1 MVFSSLTFLCVFLP
15 VILILDR
22 VLPGVRTR
30 NVLLLIAS
38 LIFYAYGEPV
48 CVFLM
53 IASCLLNYVWAV
65 LIGKCQDKGKTGLA
79 KLVIAISVIQN
90 LGVLGLY
97 KYADFV
103 TGTINGWFGCTIRPT
118 GLVMPIGISF
128 FTFQAMSYVIDV
140 YRKDCKVQKNPFN
153 VMLYVSFFPQL
164 VAGPIVKYH
173 DIELE
178 ITNRKETPEETAKG
192 VRRFICGLA
201 KKVFI
206 ANYVAVIADALFDAP
221 QSEIGVL
228 SAWVGAI
235 AYMLQIYFDFSAYS
249 DMAVGLGLMFGFHF
263 RENFNY
269 PYISTSI
276 REFWRRWH
284 ISLSTWFKEYLYI
297 PLGGN
302 RKGRARTVINKFIV
316 FLATGIWHGA
326 NWTFIFWGLYHGV
339 FQMLEEYLRP
349 VFFKEPKGLRS
360 DGTRP
365 DYKPNPVLRCLG
377 HFYAILVVMVGF
389 VFFRANTLSQGF
401 FWVKEMFAGGSMNT
415 PEIASANTQLLLP
428 LMTPLNIVVIV
439 FAIILSAPIK
449 TKMQDSKVLDKL
461 SWVVTPVLLVLC
473 IMNLAGGTYNPFI
486 YFRF

>member
-1 MVFSSLTFLCVFLP
+1 MVFSSLTFLCIFLP

-22 VLPGVRTR
+22 ILPGVRTK

-38 LIFYAYGEPV
+38 IVFYAYGEPV
-48 CVFLM
+48 CVFIMLG
-53 IASCLLNYVWAV
+53 SCILNYLWA
-65 LIGKCQDKGKTGLA
+65 LFIGKCLDKDKRVLA
-79 KLVIAISVIQN
+79 KVIVALSVLQN
-90 LGVLGLY
+90 LAVLGVY
-97 KYADFV
+97 KYADFAISQ
-103 TGTINGWFGCTIRPT
+103 INLIPGVSIKPT
-118 GLVMPIGISF
+118 GIVMPIGISF

-140 YRKDCKVQKNPFN
+140 YRRDCKVQKNPFN

-178 ITNRKETPEETAKG
+178 ISNRKETPEETAKG
-192 VRRFICGLA
+192 IRRFICGLA

-206 ANYVAVIADALFDAP
+206 ANYVAVIADKLFGAAP
-221 QSEIGVL
+221 SQIGAL

-263 RENFNY
+263 KENFNY

-302 RKGRARTVINKFIV
+302 RKGKARTVINKFIV

-339 FQMLEEYLRP
+339 FQMIEEFVRSKAGKGKKDPDAKPSLIA
-349 VFFKEPKGLRS
+349 KGL
-360 DGTRP
+360 
-365 DYKPNPVLRCLG
+365 G
-377 HFYAILVVMVGF
+377 HIYAVLVVMVGF
-389 VFFRANTLSQGF
+389 VFFRADTLTQGF
-401 FWVKEMFAGGSMNT
+401 FWVKEMFAGPFLGT
-415 PEIASANTQLLLP
+415 PETAAANAQLLLP
-428 LMTPLNIVVIV
+428 LMTPLNICMLTAGV
-439 FAIILSAPIK
+439 ILSAPLK
-449 TKMQDSKVLDKL
+449 EKLQKHSVLDKIA
-461 SWVVTPVLLVLC
+461 WVVTPLLLILC

>member
-1 MVFSSLTFLCVFLP
+1 MVFSSLTFLCIFLP

-22 VLPGVRTR
+22 VLPGARTK

-38 LIFYAYGEPV
+38 IVFYAYGEPV
-48 CVFLM
+48 CVFIMLG
-53 IASCLLNYVWAV
+53 SCVLNYLWAIF
-65 LIGKCQDKGKTGLA
+65 IGKCLDKEKKG
-79 KLVIAISVIQN
+79 IARLIVAVSVLQN
-90 LGVLGLY
+90 LAVLGIY
-97 KYADFV
+97 KYADFA
-103 TGTINGWFGCTIRPT
+103 IRTVNLIPGLSIKPT
-118 GLVMPIGISF
+118 GIVMPIGISF

-192 VRRFICGLA
+192 IRRFICGLA
-201 KKVFI
+201 KKIFI
-206 ANYVAVIADALFDAP
+206 ANYVAVIADALFGAP
-221 QSEIGVL
+221 QSQIGAL
-228 SAWVGAI
+228 SAWVGAV
-235 AYMLQIYFDFSAYS
+235 AYMFQIYFDFSAYS

-263 RENFNY
+263 KENFNY

-302 RKGRARTVINKFIV
+302 RKGKARTVINKFIV

-326 NWTFIFWGLYHGV
+326 TWTFIFWGLYHGV
-339 FQMLEEYLRP
+339 FQMIEEYVRP
-349 VFFKEPKGLRS
+349 LFGKENK
-360 DGTRP
+360 DA
-365 DYKPNPVLRCLG
+365 KPNPVVKGLG
-377 HFYAILVVMVGF
+377 NVYAVLVVMVGF
-389 VFFRANTLSQGF
+389 VFFRADTLSQGF
-401 FWVKEMFAGGSMNT
+401 FWVKEMFAGAFMST
-415 PEIASANTQLLLP
+415 PEIAAANGTLLLP
-428 LMTPLNIVVIV
+428 LMTPLNIFVLVL
-439 FAIILSAPIK
+439 ATILSAPVKEKLKNIK
-449 TKMQDSKVLDKL
+449 PLEKL
-461 SWVVTPVLLVLC
+461 SWVVTPVLLILC

>member
-1 MVFSSLTFLCVFLP
+1 MVFSSLTFLCIFLP

-22 VLPGVRTR
+22 VLPGVKTK
-30 NVLLLIAS
+30 NILLLLASIA
-38 LIFYAYGEPV
+38 FYAYGEPV
-48 CVFLM
+48 CVFIMLG
-53 IASCLLNYVWAV
+53 SCLLNYMWAV
-65 LIGKCQDKGKTGLA
+65 FIGKCLDKDKRVLA
-79 KLVIAISVIQN
+79 KIVLAVSVIQN
-90 LGVLGLY
+90 LAVLGIY
-97 KYADFV
+97 KYADFAISTVNLIPGV
-103 TGTINGWFGCTIRPT
+103 TIKPT
-118 GLVMPIGISF
+118 GIVMPIGISF

-140 YRKDCKVQKNPFN
+140 YRRDCKVQKNPFS

-178 ITNRKETPEETAKG
+178 ISTRKETPEETAKG
-192 VRRFICGLA
+192 IRRFICGLS

-206 ANYVAVIADALFDAP
+206 ANYVAVIADKLFGANP
-221 QSEIGVL
+221 TQISAL
-228 SAWVGAI
+228 SAWIGAI

-263 RENFNY
+263 KENFNY

-302 RKGRARTVINKFIV
+302 RKGKVRTVINKFIV

-326 NWTFIFWGLYHGV
+326 NWTFIFWGLYHGI
-339 FQMLEEYLRP
+339 FQMIEEFVRSLTG
-349 VFFKEPKGLRS
+349 KGKKDADS
-360 DGTRP
+360 
-365 DYKPNPVLRCLG
+365 KPNLIARGLG
-377 HFYAILVVMVGF
+377 HIYAVLVVMVGF
-389 VFFRANTLSQGF
+389 VFFRADTLYQGF
-401 FWVKEMFAGGSMNT
+401 FWVKEMFAGPFT
-415 PEIASANTQLLLP
+415 ANVADAVWNELMLLP
-428 LMTPLNIVVIV
+428 LMNPLNICVLIAGV
-439 FAIILSAPIK
+439 ILSAPLK
-449 TKMQDSKVLDKL
+449 EKLQKYSVLDKI
-461 SWVVTPVLLVLC
+461 SWVVTPLLLILC

>member
-1 MVFSSLTFLCVFLP
+1 MVFSSLTFLCIFLAL
-15 VILILDR
+15 VLILDR
-22 VLPGVRTR
+22 ILPGVKAK
-30 NVLLLIAS
+30 NVLLLLAS
-38 LIFYAYGEPV
+38 IIFYAYGEPF
-48 CVFLM
+48 CVFIMLG
-53 IASCLLNYVWAV
+53 SCILNYVWAM
-65 LIGKCQDKGKTGLA
+65 LIGACQNKGKTGLS
-79 KLVIAISVIQN
+79 KLVVAVAVIQN
-90 LGVLGLY
+90 LAVLGIY
-97 KYADFV
+97 KYSDFAISTV
-103 TGTINGWFGCTIRPT
+103 NGIAGLSIKPT
-118 GLVMPIGISF
+118 GIVMPIGISF

-178 ITNRKETPEETAKG
+178 LINRKETPEETAKG
-192 VRRFICGLA
+192 VRRFICGLS
-201 KKVFI
+201 KKIFI
-206 ANYVAVIADALFDAP
+206 ANYVAVIADALFGAP
-221 QSEIGVL
+221 QSQIGAL

-235 AYMLQIYFDFSAYS
+235 AYMFQIYFDFSAYS

-263 RENFNY
+263 KENFNY

-302 RKGRARTVINKFIV
+302 RKGKARTVINKFIV

-339 FQMLEEYLRP
+339 FQMIEEYLRP
-349 VFFKEPKGLRS
+349 LFGKGKK
-360 DGTRP
+360 DAEA
-365 DYKPNPVLRCLG
+365 KPNPVVKGLG
-377 HFYAILVVMVGF
+377 HIYAVLVVMVGF
-389 VFFRANTLSQGF
+389 VFFRADTLSQGF
-401 FWVKEMFAGGSMNT
+401 FWVKEMFAGAFMST
-415 PEIASANTQLLLP
+415 PEIAAANGTLLLP
-428 LMTPLNIVVIV
+428 LMTPLNVCVLI
-439 FAIILSAPIK
+439 FAAILSAPVK
-449 TKMQDSKVLDKL
+449 DKLKNCKPLEKL
-461 SWVVTPVLLVLC
+461 SWAVTPLLLILC

>member
-1 MVFSSLTFLCVFLP
+1 MVFSSLTFLCIFLP

-48 CVFLM
+48 CVLLM
-53 IASCLLNYVWAV
+53 IASCILNYIWA
-65 LIGKCQDKGKTGLA
+65 LMIGKCLDKGRVALA
-79 KLVIAISVIQN
+79 KFIVAASVIQN

-103 TGTINGWFGCTIRPT
+103 TGTINGWFGMSIKPT

-140 YRKDCKVQKNPFN
+140 YRRDCKAQKNPFT

-178 ITNRKETPEETAKG
+178 LISRKETPEETAKG
-192 VRRFICGLA
+192 IRRFICGLA

-206 ANYVAVIADALFDAP
+206 ANYVAVIADTLFGAQ
-221 QSEIGVL
+221 QSQIGAL
-228 SAWVGAI
+228 SAWTGAI

-263 RENFNY
+263 KENFNY

-302 RKGRARTVINKFIV
+302 RKGKARTVVNKFIV

-339 FQMLEEYLRP
+339 FQMIEEFVRS
-349 VFFKEPKGLRS
+349 KAGKGEK
-360 DGTRP
+360 DP
-365 DYKPNPVLRCLG
+365 CAKPNAFVRISG
-377 HFYAILVVMVGF
+377 HIYAVLVVMVGF
-389 VFFRANTLSQGF
+389 VFFRADTLSQGF
-401 FWVKEMFAGGSMNT
+401 FWVKQMFAGPFMST
-415 PEIASANTQLLLP
+415 PEIASANSTLLLP
-428 LMTPLNIVVIV
+428 LMTPLAICVLIAGVV
-439 FAIILSAPIK
+439 FSAPLK
-449 TKMQDSKVLDKL
+449 EKLQKYSVLDKI
-461 SWVVTPVLLVLC
+461 SWVVTPLLLILC

>member
-1 MVFSSLTFLCVFLP
+1 MVFSSLTFLCIFLP

-22 VLPGVRTR
+22 VLPGVRTK

-38 LIFYAYGEPV
+38 IVFYAYGEPV
-48 CVFLM
+48 CVFIMLG
-53 IASCLLNYVWAV
+53 SCILNYLWA
-65 LIGKCQDKGKTGLA
+65 LFIGKCLDKEKRGLA
-79 KLVIAISVIQN
+79 KLIVAISVLQN
-90 LGVLGLY
+90 LAVLGVY
-97 KYADFV
+97 KYANFAISQINLIPGV
-103 TGTINGWFGCTIRPT
+103 TIKPT
-118 GLVMPIGISF
+118 AIVMPIGISL
-128 FTFQAMSYVIDV
+128 FTFQAMSFVSDV
-140 YRKDCKVQKNPFN
+140 YRRDCKVQKNPFN

-178 ITNRKETPEETAKG
+178 VTNRKETPEETAKG
-192 VRRFICGLA
+192 IRRFICGLA

-206 ANYVAVIADALFDAP
+206 ANYVAVIADKLFGAQP
-221 QSEIGVL
+221 SQIGAL
-228 SAWVGAI
+228 SAWVGAV

-263 RENFNY
+263 KENFNY

-302 RKGRARTVINKFIV
+302 RKGKVRTVINKFIV

-339 FQMLEEYLRP
+339 FQMIEE
-349 VFFKEPKGLRS
+349 FFRAVTGKGKKDADAKPNLFVKGL
-360 DGTRP
+360 
-365 DYKPNPVLRCLG
+365 G
-377 HFYAILVVMVGF
+377 HIYAVLVVMVGF
-389 VFFRANTLSQGF
+389 VFFRADTLSQGF
-401 FWVKEMFAGGSMNT
+401 FWVKEMFAGPFM
-415 PEIASANTQLLLP
+415 ANTVTAVWNDLLLLP
-428 LMTPLNIVVIV
+428 LMTPLNICVLAAAV
-439 FAIILSAPIK
+439 ILSAPVK
-449 TKMQDSKVLDKL
+449 EKLSKYSVLDKIA
-461 SWVVTPVLLVLC
+461 WAVTPLLLVLC

>member
-22 VLPGVRTR
+22 ITPGVRTR
-30 NVLLLIAS
+30 NLLLLLAS
-38 LIFYAYGEPV
+38 MIFYAYGEPV

-53 IASCLLNYVWAV
+53 IASCILNYIWAL
-65 LIGKCQDKGKTGLA
+65 LIGVCQDKGKPGPG
-79 KLVIAISVIQN
+79 KLFVAIGVIQN
-90 LGVLGLY
+90 LGVLGIY

-103 TGTINGWFGCTIRPT
+103 TGTINSWFGVSIKPT

-140 YRKDCKVQKNPFN
+140 YRKDCRAQKNPFN

-173 DIELE
+173 DIEKE
-178 ITNRKETPEETAKG
+178 ITGRKETPEDTAKG

-201 KKVFI
+201 KKVLI
-206 ANYVAVIADALFDAP
+206 ANYVAVIADALFGAD
-221 QSEIGVL
+221 QSKIGAL
-228 SAWVGAI
+228 SAWAGAI

-263 RENFNY
+263 KENFNY
-269 PYISTSI
+269 PYVSTSI

-302 RKGRARTVINKFIV
+302 RKGKARTVINKFIV

-326 NWTFIFWGLYHGV
+326 NWTFIFWGLYHGA
-339 FQMLEEYLRP
+339 FQMIEEYVRTL
-349 VFFKEPKGLRS
+349 FGKGKKNEAA
-360 DGTRP
+360 
-365 DYKPNPVLRCLG
+365 KPNPFVRSLG
-377 HFYAILVVMVGF
+377 HVYTVLAVMVGF

-401 FWVKEMFAGGSMNT
+401 FWVFKMFAGPFMST
-415 PEIASANTQLLLP
+415 PEIAAANVQLLLP
-428 LMTPLNIVVIV
+428 LMTPLNIVVLV
-439 FAIILSAPIK
+439 FAVILSAP
-449 TKMQDSKVLDKL
+449 VKL
-461 SWVVTPVLLVLC
+461 KLRENKALQKISWVITPLLLILC
-473 IMNLAGGTYNPFI
+473 IMNLSGGTYNPFI

>member
-1 MVFSSLTFLCVFLP
+1 MVFSSLTFLCIFLAL
-15 VILILDR
+15 VLILDR
-22 VLPGVRTR
+22 ILPGVKAK
-30 NVLLLIAS
+30 NVLLLLAS
-38 LIFYAYGEPV
+38 IVFYAYGEPF
-48 CVFLM
+48 CVFIMLG
-53 IASCLLNYVWAV
+53 SCILNYVWAM
-65 LIGKCQDKGKTGLA
+65 LIGACQNKGKTGLS
-79 KLVIAISVIQN
+79 KLIVAIAVIQN
-90 LGVLGLY
+90 LAVLGIY
-97 KYADFV
+97 KYSDFAISTV
-103 TGTINGWFGCTIRPT
+103 NGIAGLSIKPT
-118 GLVMPIGISF
+118 GIVMPIGISF

-178 ITNRKETPEETAKG
+178 LINRKETPEETAKG

-201 KKVFI
+201 KKIFI
-206 ANYVAVIADALFDAP
+206 ANYVAVIADALFGAP
-221 QSEIGVL
+221 QSQIGAL

-235 AYMLQIYFDFSAYS
+235 AYMFQIYFDFSAYS

-263 RENFNY
+263 KENFNY
-269 PYISTSI
+269 PYVSTSI

-302 RKGRARTVINKFIV
+302 RKGKARTVINKFIV

-339 FQMLEEYLRP
+339 FQMIEEFVRSLTGKGE
-349 VFFKEPKGLRS
+349 KEEDK
-360 DGTRP
+360 
-365 DYKPNPVLRCLG
+365 KPNPVVKGLG
-377 HFYAILVVMVGF
+377 HIYAVLVVMVGF
-389 VFFRANTLSQGF
+389 VFFRADTLSQGF
-401 FWVKEMFAGGSMNT
+401 FWVKEMFAGAFMRST
-415 PEIASANTQLLLP
+415 SEIAAANGTLLLP
-428 LMTPLNIVVIV
+428 LMTPLNICVLI
-439 FAIILSAPIK
+439 FAAILSAPVK
-449 TKMQDSKVLDKL
+449 DKLKDCKPLEKL
-461 SWVVTPVLLVLC
+461 SWVVTPILLILC

>member
-22 VLPGVRTR
+22 VLPGVKTK
-30 NVLLLIAS
+30 NILLLLAS
-38 LIFYAYGEPV
+38 IVFYAYGEPF
-48 CVFLM
+48 CVFIMLG
-53 IASCLLNYVWAV
+53 SCLLNYMWA
-65 LIGKCQDKGKTGLA
+65 LFIGKCLDKEKMGLA
-79 KLVIAISVIQN
+79 KLIVALSVLQN
-90 LGVLGLY
+90 LAVLGVY
-97 KYADFV
+97 KYADFAISQINLIPGV
-103 TGTINGWFGCTIRPT
+103 TIKPT
-118 GLVMPIGISF
+118 GIVMPIGISF

-140 YRKDCKVQKNPFN
+140 YRNDCKVQKNPFN

-192 VRRFICGLA
+192 IRRFICGLA

-206 ANYVAVIADALFDAP
+206 ANYVAVIADKLFGANP
-221 QSEIGVL
+221 TQIGAL

-263 RENFNY
+263 KENFNY

-302 RKGRARTVINKFIV
+302 RKGKVRTVINKFIV

-339 FQMLEEYLRP
+339 FQMIEE
-349 VFFKEPKGLRS
+349 FFRSVTGKDKKDADAKPNLIVKGL
-360 DGTRP
+360 
-365 DYKPNPVLRCLG
+365 G
-377 HFYAILVVMVGF
+377 HIYAVLVVMVGF
-389 VFFRANTLSQGF
+389 VFFRADTLSQGF
-401 FWVKEMFAGGSMNT
+401 FWVKEMFAGPFMATTATAVWN
-415 PEIASANTQLLLP
+415 ELLLLP
-428 LMTPLNIVVIV
+428 LMSPLNICVLIAGIV
-439 FAIILSAPIK
+439 LSAPIK
-449 TKMQDSKVLDKL
+449 EKLQKYSVLDKIA
-461 SWVVTPVLLVLC
+461 WVVTPLLLVLC

>member
-38 LIFYAYGEPV
+38 LVFYAYGEPV

-53 IASCLLNYVWAV
+53 IASCLLNYIWAV
-65 LIGKCQDKGKTGLA
+65 LIGKCQGKGKTGLA
-79 KLVIAISVIQN
+79 KLVVAVSVIQN

-103 TGTINGWFGCTIRPT
+103 TGTINGWFGCAIRPT

-140 YRKDCKVQKNPFN
+140 YRGDCKVQKNPFN

-173 DIELE
+173 DIEIE

-201 KKVFI
+201 KKVLI

-221 QSEIGVL
+221 QSQIGCL

-263 RENFNY
+263 KENFNY

-339 FQMLEEYLRP
+339 FQMIEEYLRP
-349 VFFKEPKGLRS
+349 LFVRQPKGLRK
-360 DGTRP
+360 DAVIP
-365 DYKPNPVLRCLG
+365 DAKPNILLRG
-377 HFYAILVVMVGF
+377 IAHVYAILVVMVGF
-389 VFFRANTLSQGF
+389 VFFRADTLSQGF
-401 FWVKEMFAGGSMNT
+401 FWVKEMFTAQ
-415 PEIASANTQLLLP
+415 PVAASAAADSTLLLP

-439 FAIILSAPIK
+439 CAIVLSAPLK
-449 TKMQDSKVLDKL
+449 KKLEGSKALSKI
-461 SWVVTPVLLVLC
+461 SWVVTPLLLVLC

>member
-1 MVFSSLTFLCVFLP
+1 MVFSSLTFLCIFLP

-22 VLPGVRTR
+22 ILPGVRTK

-38 LIFYAYGEPV
+38 IVFYAYGEPV
-48 CVFLM
+48 CVFIMLG
-53 IASCLLNYVWAV
+53 SCILNYLWA
-65 LIGKCQDKGKTGLA
+65 LFIGKCLDKDKRVLA
-79 KLVIAISVIQN
+79 KVIVALSVIQN
-90 LGVLGLY
+90 LAVLGVY
-97 KYADFV
+97 KYADFAISQ
-103 TGTINGWFGCTIRPT
+103 INLIPGVSIKPT
-118 GLVMPIGISF
+118 GIVMPIGISF

-140 YRKDCKVQKNPFN
+140 YRRDCKVQKNPFN

-178 ITNRKETPEETAKG
+178 ISTRKETPEETAKG
-192 VRRFICGLA
+192 IRRFICGLT

-206 ANYVAVIADALFDAP
+206 ANYVAVIADKLFGAAP
-221 QSEIGVL
+221 SQIGAL

-263 RENFNY
+263 KENFNY

-302 RKGRARTVINKFIV
+302 RKGKVRTVINKFIV

-326 NWTFIFWGLYHGV
+326 NWTFIFWGIYHGV
-339 FQMLEEYLRP
+339 FQMIEEFVRSLTGKGKKDP
-349 VFFKEPKGLRS
+349 DAKPGLIAKGL
-360 DGTRP
+360 
-365 DYKPNPVLRCLG
+365 G
-377 HFYAILVVMVGF
+377 HIYAVLVVMVGF
-389 VFFRANTLSQGF
+389 VFFRADTLTQGF
-401 FWVKEMFAGGSMNT
+401 FWVKQMFAGPFMST
-415 PEIASANTQLLLP
+415 PETTAANGTLLLP
-428 LMTPLNIVVIV
+428 LMTPL
-439 FAIILSAPIK
+439 AIFVLAAGVILSAPVKEKLRKYSI
-449 TKMQDSKVLDKL
+449 LDKI
-461 SWVVTPVLLVLC
+461 SWVVTPLLLILC